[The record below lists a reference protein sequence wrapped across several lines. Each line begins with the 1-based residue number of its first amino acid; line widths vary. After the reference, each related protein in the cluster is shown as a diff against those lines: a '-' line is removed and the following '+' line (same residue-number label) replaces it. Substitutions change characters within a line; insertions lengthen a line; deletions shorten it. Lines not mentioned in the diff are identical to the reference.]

1 MMPGLA
7 TLLVQRRAEILAAWE
22 RSARLL
28 HRSTPLGR
36 PILAD
41 QIAAMLDSVS
51 TAGGGTLHLP
61 TRLDGSFELGQ
72 VILEIETLRTCITT
86 AWQSAGDGVVSLRE
100 MRIFDQ
106 VFDTTISEAIR
117 RYSRAR
123 ELSAGLAMG
132 AANAGRLVRDV
143 LEEYTQMAEQKGIR
157 LRGIDELLG
166 ADLMCD
172 RNRIAQVFG
181 TILGNAIKVCRSG
194 DEILVRA
201 VVGETE
207 ARFAI
212 SDPGP
217 GMTAEELSRV
227 FDAASGLDL
236 YVSKGIIHAHK
247 GTLWAESSLGDGT
260 TFFFT
265 LPLAR

>member
-1 MMPGLA
+1 MPKLE
-7 TLLVQRRAEILAAWE
+7 TLLAQRRAEILAAWS

-28 HRSTPLGR
+28 HRSSPLGR

-41 QIAAMLDSVS
+41 QIASMLDSLS
-51 TAGGGTLHLP
+51 TAGGGTLQLP
-61 TRLDGSFELGQ
+61 TRLDGSFDLAQ
-72 VILEIETLRTCITT
+72 VILEIETLRTCVAT
-86 AWQSAGDGVVSLRE
+86 AWQGAGDGAVPLRE
-100 MRIFDQ
+100 MRVFDQ

-143 LEEYTQMAEQKGIR
+143 LAEYQHVAEQKGIR

-166 ADLMCD
+166 TDLMCD
-172 RNRIAQVFG
+172 RDRIAQVFG
-181 TILGNAIKVCRSG
+181 SILGNAIKVCRSG

-217 GMTAEELSRV
+217 GLTAQDLAQV
-227 FDAASGLDL
+227 FDATSGLDL
-236 YVSKGIIHAHK
+236 YVSKGIIDAHK